1 MMKSTNDMKKLL
13 EETETDII
21 ETIKEAFGIDKNQAE
36 QILVLYDSLMEA
48 NNNKQIVEI
57 YNRIDKLME
66 SYEEVMNNGNEES
79 RSNKDRAER
88 RNKETN

>member
-1 MMKSTNDMKKLL
+1 MTQSTNDMKKLL

-36 QILVLYDSLMEA
+36 QILALYDSLMEA

-79 RSNKDRAER
+79 RNKRRER
-88 RNKETN
+88 

>member
-1 MMKSTNDMKKLL
+1 MKKLL

-79 RSNKDRAER
+79 RN
-88 RNKETN
+88 N

>member
-1 MMKSTNDMKKLL
+1 MKSTNDMKKLL

-79 RSNKDRAER
+79 RN
-88 RNKETN
+88 N

>member
-1 MMKSTNDMKKLL
+1 MKSTNDMKKLL

-36 QILVLYDSLMEA
+36 QILALYDSLMEA

-79 RSNKDRAER
+79 RN
-88 RNKETN
+88 N